1 MPVSNPTDKA
11 EENALPDPKLNPL
24 LNPLLAAHMGRWAEV
39 YFTTPP
45 ERREQ
50 AVADLLKELEA
61 TSPAQFD
68 SRFVDNATGTGEINT
83 LRESDRERL
92 DWPPEPVKIGAI
104 CSACGHQNEE
114 GHRFCGMCGAPVD
127 IPPDEPI
134 AEIERPDPIEP
145 ASWAKPSLDTNPVDY
160 AIEPDYR
167 FPAVREYDDT
177 VEPARPPANYVP
189 HHIPYGTNDVPH
201 FAVESK
207 PVPYRYRIYVG
218 VGLAILLAVLAYMAR
233 RGTEALSGAGQ
244 SPPSRIIPAAQPGP
258 ATSEPPPAARSATP
272 EEKVEKAE
280 KKENVRKEPAQDAK
294 LPEASSPKQTTAV
307 RPAPRMVPVAANSA
321 SLSLEQSG
329 AQDLATAEGY
339 LNGNQGKTRDS
350 REAAQWLWKAVG
362 KGNPAATIVL
372 SDLYLRGEGVPKSC
386 DQARLLLD
394 AASRKGVKAAA
405 DRLRDLQAF
414 GCQ

>member
-1 MPVSNPTDKA
+1 MSNPTDKA
-11 EENALPDPKLNPL
+11 EENALPDPELNPL
-24 LNPLLAAHMGRWAEV
+24 LNPLLAANMGRWAEV

-61 TSPAQFD
+61 ASPPQFD
-68 SRFVDNATGTGEINT
+68 SQVVDKERATGEINT
-83 LRESDRERL
+83 HRESEREQRL
-92 DWPPEPVKIGAI
+92 DLPPEPVNIGAI
-104 CSACGHQNEE
+104 CSACGHQNSE
-114 GHRFCGMCGAPVD
+114 GHRFCGMCGAPVH
-127 IPPDEPI
+127 IPPNERI
-134 AEIERPDPIEP
+134 GEIEQPDPIEP
-145 ASWAKPSLDTNPVDY
+145 ASWAKPSLDANPVDY

-167 FPAVREYDDT
+167 FPAVGEHGDT
-177 VEPARPPANYVP
+177 VEPAWALANHVP
-189 HHIPYGTNDVPH
+189 HHIPYGANDVPH

-207 PVPYRYRIYVG
+207 PVPYRYRLYVG
-218 VGLAILLAVLAYMAR
+218 VGLAILLALLVYMAR

-244 SPPSRIIPAAQPGP
+244 SPPSRIIPAAQLGPTTSEAPP
-258 ATSEPPPAARSATP
+258 ATGSVTP
-272 EEKVEKAE
+272 VGKVEKAE
-280 KKENVRKEPAQDAK
+280 KKENVLKQPAQTAK
-294 LPEASSPKQTTAV
+294 LPEASSPEQTTAV
-307 RPAPRMVPVAANSA
+307 RTAPRMVPVAANST
-321 SLSLEQSG
+321 SVSLEQSG